1 MIKTLVAI
9 AVAIALAAGGY
20 AYYRS
25 RADKPVPYRTAEVE
39 RGDVSENVTATG
51 TINAVTT
58 VQVGSQVSGTVVQ
71 LYADFNSHVRKGQV
85 IARID
90 PSRYKADLD
99 QSRGNLANATA
110 QLEKSKIVLADAERT
125 LRRNEELLR
134 SGFIAQSD
142 YDAALTARDSALA
155 ARKSAEG
162 VVAQSTGA
170 LSSSEA
176 NLEYTSIHSPVD
188 GIVISRNVDVGQT
201 VAASFQTPTLF
212 TIAQDLTR
220 MQVDANVDEADI
232 GKTKSGQKVTFTVD
246 AWPEKVFSGA
256 ISQVRYSPTV
266 TQNVVTY
273 NVIVQV
279 ENRDLLLR
287 PGMTANVS
295 ILIRKE
301 SGVLRVPNAALR
313 YRPSEKK
320 AEGRSPA
327 AGSGKRKGEREGGT
341 RVYVLDD
348 KGLPKA
354 VPVEPGI
361 SDGSFTQ
368 VVKGELTEKSRVVVG
383 EIKANS
389 NSSGSG
395 TGTPPGMGMGRPH

>member
-1 MIKTLVAI
+1 MIKTLIAI
-9 AVAIALAAGGY
+9 AAAIALAAGGY

-25 RADKPVPYRTAEVE
+25 KADKPVPYRTVEVE
-39 RGDVSENVTATG
+39 RGDVSETVTATG

-58 VQVGSQVSGTVVQ
+58 VKVGSQVSGTVVQ

-90 PSRYKADLD
+90 PSRFKAELD
-99 QSRGNLANATA
+99 QARGNLANATA
-110 QLEKSKIVLADAERT
+110 QLERSRIVLADAERT
-125 LRRNEELLR
+125 LKRNESLFS
-134 SGFIAQSD
+134 SGFVAQSD
-142 YDAALTARDSALA
+142 LDSARTARDSALA
-155 ARKSAEG
+155 AVKSAEG
-162 VVAQSTGA
+162 QVAQATGA
-170 LSSSEA
+170 LSSSET
-176 NLEYTSIHSPVD
+176 NLEYTAIHSPVD
-188 GIVISRNVDVGQT
+188 GIVISRDVDVGQT

-232 GKTKSGQKVTFTVD
+232 GKAKKGQKVSFTVD
-246 AWPEKVFSGA
+246 AWPEREFSGE

-279 ENRDLLLR
+279 DNRDLLLR

-295 ILIRKE
+295 ILVRKE

-313 YRPSEKK
+313 YRPAEKK
-320 AEGRSPA
+320 AEGRPA
-327 AGSGKRKGEREGGT
+327 AGAGGRQKDAREGP
-341 RVYVLDD
+341 RVYVLDG
-348 KGLPKA
+348 KGQPKA
-354 VPVEPGI
+354 VPVALGI

-368 VVKGELTEKSRVVVG
+368 VVKGDLPEKARVVVG

-395 TGTPPGMGMGRPH
+395 SGAPPGMGMGRPH

>member
-1 MIKTLVAI
+1 
-9 AVAIALAAGGY
+9 
-20 AYYRS
+20 
-25 RADKPVPYRTAEVE
+25 
-39 RGDVSENVTATG
+39 
-51 TINAVTT
+51 
-58 VQVGSQVSGTVVQ
+58 VSGTVVQ

-110 QLEKSKIVLADAERT
+110 QLEKAKIVLADAERT
-125 LRRNEELLR
+125 LKRDEGLSRD
-134 SGFIAQSD
+134 GFLAQSEV
-142 YDAALTARDSALA
+142 DAALTARDSARA
-155 ARKSAEG
+155 AVKSAEG
-162 VVAQSTGA
+162 QVAQATGA

-176 NLEYTSIHSPVD
+176 NLEYTAIHSPVD

-220 MQVDANVDEADI
+220 MQVDASVDEADI
-232 GKTKSGQKVTFTVD
+232 GKAKAGQKVTFTVD
-246 AWPEKVFSGA
+246 AWPERNFTGS

-295 ILIRKE
+295 ILIRNE
-301 SGVLRVPNAALR
+301 PDALRVPNAALR

-320 AEGRSPA
+320 PEGRAPG
-327 AGSGKRKGEREGGT
+327 AGSGKKKGDRDGA
-341 RVYVLDD
+341 RVYVLDA

-354 VPVEPGI
+354 VPVELGI
-361 SDGSFTQ
+361 TDGSFTQ
-368 VVKGELTEKSRVVVG
+368 VVKGDLAENARVIVG
-383 EIKANS
+383 ENKGNG

-395 TGTPPGMGMGRPH
+395 SGSPPGMGMGGMGRPH